1 MFAQLWMLLSFLR
14 NVLIN
19 LVALSFYLVFGG
31 FWAKLRNIQIIAV
44 IPQSRVL
51 ELKKRQPKYE

>member
-31 FWAKLRNIQIIAV
+31 FWAELGNIQIIAV

-51 ELKKRQPKYE
+51 ELKKTPT